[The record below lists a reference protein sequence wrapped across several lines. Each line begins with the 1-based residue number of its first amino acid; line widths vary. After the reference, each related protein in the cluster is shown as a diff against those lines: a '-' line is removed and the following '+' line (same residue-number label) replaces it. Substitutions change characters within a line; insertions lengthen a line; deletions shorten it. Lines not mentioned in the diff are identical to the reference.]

1 MNGILSS
8 IFLVEDWTS
17 VSKEVDPAHAWS
29 NLYYY
34 TPINEIYKAWHT
46 MTLHRSA
53 GPMPKSKATSKSNP
67 AVSVKVVEASNSD
80 TSV

>member
-1 MNGILSS
+1 MI
-8 IFLVEDWTS
+8 LVEDWTT
-17 VSKEVDPAHAWS
+17 VSKEVDSLYAWS

-53 GPMPKSKATSKSNP
+53 GPMPKSKNNRNTAGKLDSADK
-67 AVSVKVVEASNSD
+67 VSAQASNSD

>member
-1 MNGILSS
+1 MYTPTLSS
-8 IFLVEDWTS
+8 RLAEDWNG
-17 VSKEVDPAHAWS
+17 VSKEVDRLDAWS

-53 GPMPKSKATSKSNP
+53 GPMPKAKKINNTKEGAKKNAP
-67 AVSVKVVEASNSD
+67 ASSTD